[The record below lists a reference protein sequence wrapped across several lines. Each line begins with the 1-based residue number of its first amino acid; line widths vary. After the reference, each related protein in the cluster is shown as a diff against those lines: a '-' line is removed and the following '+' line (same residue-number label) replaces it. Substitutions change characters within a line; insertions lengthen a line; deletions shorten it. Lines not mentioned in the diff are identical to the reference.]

1 MSHTLSPDPE
11 PAPTSTAA
19 PTASAVF
26 AGAGAGAAAR
36 AATRTA
42 GARQPHHS
50 YPYFHL
56 SHTIHRAPIRARALA
71 SGAGVGAR
79 SIGGDS

>member
-26 AGAGAGAAAR
+26 VGAGAAAR